1 MPKLHIINHPLVQ
14 DKLTLLRDK
23 NTDSNQ
29 FRSLLGE
36 ISLLLGYEAM
46 RDWPTA
52 TKAVATP
59 LQVITNGA
67 IIDSHNVALVSV
79 LRAGNGML
87 DGMLKLVPTACVGHL
102 GLYRDPTSMTVIEYY
117 CKMPANLDQKR
128 VIVLDPLV
136 ATGHSAAVTI
146 TRMQDYNPKSIIFI
160 CLIASKQGIEYLKE
174 QHPNITI
181 YTAAVDPEL
190 DAKHYISPGVGD
202 AGDRMYGTT

>member
-1 MPKLHIINHPLVQ
+1 MQKLHIITHPLVQ

-29 FRSLLGE
+29 FRSLISE

-46 RDWPTA
+46 RNWQT
-52 TKAVATP
+52 TNKAVETP
-59 LQVITNGA
+59 LKVITNGA
-67 IIDSHNVALVSV
+67 MINSHDVALVSV
-79 LRAGNGML
+79 LRGGNGML

-102 GLYRDPTSMTVIEYY
+102 GLYRDPQSMSVIEYY
-117 CKMPANLDQKR
+117 CKMPAYMDQKH

-160 CLIASKQGIEYLKE
+160 CLIASKEGLAYLKD
-174 QHPNITI
+174 QHPDIAI

-190 DAKHYISPGVGD
+190 DTRHYISPGVGD

>member
-1 MPKLHIINHPLVQ
+1 MPKLHIITHPLVQ

-29 FRSLLGE
+29 FRSLLSE

-52 TKAVATP
+52 TKAIETP
-59 LQVITNGA
+59 LNIITNGA
-67 IIDSHNVALVSV
+67 TIDSHNVALISV

-102 GLYRDPTSMTVIEYY
+102 GLYRDPKSMSVIEYY
-117 CKMPANLDQKR
+117 CKMPIDMDQKQ
-128 VIVLDPLV
+128 VIVVDPLV
-136 ATGHSAAVTI
+136 ATGHSAAVAL

-160 CLIASKQGIEYLKE
+160 CLIASKAGITYLKE
-174 QHPNITI
+174 QHPNVII
-181 YTAAVDPEL
+181 YTAAVDPNL
-190 DAKHYISPGVGD
+190 DARHYISPGVGD
-202 AGDRMYGTT
+202 AGDRMYGTS

>member
-23 NTDSNQ
+23 NTDTNQ

-46 RDWPTA
+46 RDWPT
-52 TKAVATP
+52 TSKAIETP
-59 LQVITNGA
+59 LKVSTSGTM
-67 IIDSHNVALVSV
+67 IDSHNVALVSV

-117 CKMPANLDQKR
+117 CKMPSGLDQKH

-146 TRMQDYNPKSIIFI
+146 TRMQDYTPKSIIFI
-160 CLIASKQGIEYLKE
+160 CLIASKDGLAYLQG
-174 QHPNITI
+174 QHPDLTI
-181 YTAAVDPEL
+181 YTAAVDPHL
-190 DAKHYISPGVGD
+190 DAKRFISPGVGD

>member
-1 MPKLHIINHPLVQ
+1 MPKLHIITHPLVQ

-29 FRSLLGE
+29 FRTLLGE

-46 RDWPTA
+46 HDWPST
-52 TKAVATP
+52 TKAVQTP
-59 LQVITNGA
+59 LKVITNGSM
-67 IIDSHNVALVSV
+67 IDSHNVALISV

-87 DGMLKLVPTACVGHL
+87 DGLLKLVPTACVGHL
-102 GLYRDPTSMTVIEYY
+102 GLYRDPKSMSVIEYY
-117 CKMPANLDQKR
+117 CKMPAEMDQKH

-146 TRMQDYNPKSIIFI
+146 SRIQDYNPKSIIFI
-160 CLIASKQGIEYLKE
+160 CLIASKEGVAYLKE
-174 QHPNITI
+174 QHPHISI
-181 YTAAVDPEL
+181 FTAAVDPDL
-190 DAKHYISPGVGD
+190 DARHYISPGVGD